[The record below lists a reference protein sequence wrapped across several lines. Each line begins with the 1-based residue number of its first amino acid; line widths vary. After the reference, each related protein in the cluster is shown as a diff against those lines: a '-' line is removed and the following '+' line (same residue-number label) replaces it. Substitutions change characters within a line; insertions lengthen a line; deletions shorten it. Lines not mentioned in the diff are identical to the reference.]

1 MKARAIRGT
10 ALSITGFGGSQFVRL
25 ASNLILTRILFPE
38 TFGLMALV
46 FVVVNGLEMF
56 SDLAIRPSIMQ
67 SSRGD
72 DPKFLNTAWTLQ
84 IIRGILIWLV
94 AWGLAAPVA
103 RFYEQEA
110 LIQIIP
116 IVALS
121 TVITGFGSIHIYTAN
136 RHLTLGRLTVL
147 ELAAQIL
154 GTIFMIVLALWL
166 RSIWALVF
174 GSLAIAFAKTVLSH
188 VLLPG
193 AANRIGW
200 DKSAFLEIFHFGKYI
215 FFSTIA
221 GFFIHQGDRLILG
234 KFISLEELGIYTIAL
249 LLASVPHMVNSHL
262 VNRVLFPL
270 YKNRPPAESNN
281 NRVQIGQARFLL
293 RFAFICLGTALAF
306 GGEFLV
312 SVLYDARYQLAGPLL
327 VLVSLSMMTRIILG
341 GHDTI
346 LLANGNSRDFTI
358 LTVGTAILRTIIL
371 LAMVDSYGIVG
382 AIIASALVD
391 IVTYPALVYF
401 IHRYRGWYPAQD
413 MGFLILA
420 IVISGL
426 ALWNS
431 PAALGM
437 LIDVFGSVSG

>member
-1 MKARAIRGT
+1 
-10 ALSITGFGGSQFVRL
+10 
-25 ASNLILTRILFPE
+25 
-38 TFGLMALV
+38 
-46 FVVVNGLEMF
+46 
-56 SDLAIRPSIMQ
+56 
-67 SSRGD
+67 
-72 DPKFLNTAWTLQ
+72 
-84 IIRGILIWLV
+84 
-94 AWGLAAPVA
+94 
-103 RFYEQEA
+103 
-110 LIQIIP
+110 
-116 IVALS
+116 
-121 TVITGFGSIHIYTAN
+121 
-136 RHLTLGRLTVL
+136 
-147 ELAAQIL
+147 
-154 GTIFMIVLALWL
+154 
-166 RSIWALVF
+166 
-174 GSLAIAFAKTVLSH
+174 
-188 VLLPG
+188 
-193 AANRIGW
+193 
-200 DKSAFLEIFHFGKYI
+200 
-215 FFSTIA
+215 
-221 GFFIHQGDRLILG
+221 
-234 KFISLEELGIYTIAL
+234 
-249 LLASVPHMVNSHL
+249 
-262 VNRVLFPL
+262 
-270 YKNRPPAESNN
+270 
-281 NRVQIGQARFLL
+281 LL

>member
-270 YKNRPPAESNN
+270 QKPPA
-281 NRVQIGQARFLL
+281 
-293 RFAFICLGTALAF
+293 
-306 GGEFLV
+306 
-312 SVLYDARYQLAGPLL
+312 
-327 VLVSLSMMTRIILG
+327 
-341 GHDTI
+341 
-346 LLANGNSRDFTI
+346 SRK
-358 LTVGTAILRTIIL
+358 
-371 LAMVDSYGIVG
+371 
-382 AIIASALVD
+382 
-391 IVTYPALVYF
+391 
-401 IHRYRGWYPAQD
+401 
-413 MGFLILA
+413 
-420 IVISGL
+420 
-426 ALWNS
+426 
-431 PAALGM
+431 
-437 LIDVFGSVSG
+437 